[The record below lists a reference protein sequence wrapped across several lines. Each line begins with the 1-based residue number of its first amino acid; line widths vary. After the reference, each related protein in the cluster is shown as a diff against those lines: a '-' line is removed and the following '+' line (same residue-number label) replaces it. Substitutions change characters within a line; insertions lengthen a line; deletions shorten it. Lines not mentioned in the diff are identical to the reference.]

1 MTPSFRPAELA
12 DVFTDVGRRLA
23 RKTDRN
29 SALQTLTEVAVE
41 RVPAAEYAGV
51 TAGRGAKIST
61 VAATHDIVL
70 RTDEIQYELGTGPCV
85 DAIIEHTTFNARD
98 LRTDERWPEF
108 GRLAVEHTG
117 IVSMLSFRLFFETDD
132 GLVAGLNMY
141 SHQPRAFDD
150 TSETMAV
157 LLATHG
163 ALALANASA
172 REKNSNLE
180 IALQSSREIGIAI
193 GILMALQKVTRDQAL
208 NLLVIAS
215 QRSHRKVA
223 DLAQEVAETGAL
235 PTLPSAR

>member
-1 MTPSFRPAELA
+1 MTAPFTPAELA
-12 DVFTDVGRRLA
+12 DVFTDVGRQLA
-23 RKTDRN
+23 GESDRD
-29 SALQTLTEVAVE
+29 SALRTLSEIAVQ
-41 RVPAAEYAGV
+41 RVPAADYAGV
-51 TAGRGAKIST
+51 TAGRGEKMAT
-61 VAATHDIVL
+61 VAATHDIVM
-70 RTDEIQYELGTGPCV
+70 RTDQIQYELRSGPCV
-85 DAIIEHTTFNARD
+85 DAIVEDTTFNAGD
-98 LRTDERWPEF
+98 LRSDERWPEF

-117 IVSMLSFRLFFETDD
+117 IVSMLSFRLFFETDH

-141 SHQPRAFDD
+141 SHQPKAFDD

-193 GILMALQKVTRDQAL
+193 GILMALQKVSREQAF

-215 QRSHRKVA
+215 QRTHRKVA
-223 DLAQEVAETGAL
+223 DLAQEVADTGML
-235 PTLPSAR
+235 PPLPSAR

>member
-1 MTPSFRPAELA
+1 MTASFSPAELA
-12 DVFTDVGRRLA
+12 DVFTEVGRQLA
-23 RKTDRN
+23 GKTDRD
-29 SALQTLTEVAVE
+29 SALQTLSEIAVE

-51 TAGRGAKIST
+51 TAGRGAKVAT
-61 VAATHDIVL
+61 VAATHDIVM
-70 RTDEIQYELGTGPCV
+70 RTDRIQYDLGSGPCV
-85 DAIIEHTTFNARD
+85 DAIVEDTTFNAAD
-98 LRTDERWPEF
+98 LRTDDRWPEF
-108 GRLAVEHTG
+108 GRLAVEQTG

-141 SHQPRAFDD
+141 SHQPKAFDE
-150 TSETMAV
+150 TSETMGV

-172 REKNSNLE
+172 RENNSNLE
-180 IALQSSREIGIAI
+180 IALQSSREIGIAV
-193 GILMALQKVTRDQAL
+193 GILMALQKVTREQAF

-223 DLAQEVAETGAL
+223 DLAQEVAETGML